1 MSELFLIL
9 FLFIG
14 PNRVQSLPGLDS
26 KWLVEMLTD
35 SILADVADV
44 DNVGNVAEGL
54 KLCYHHVHVCGLI
67 HNFYNVTTS
76 MFSA

>member
-14 PNRVQSLPGLDS
+14 PNRVRSLPCLDS
-26 KWLVEMLTD
+26 NWLVKILTD

-44 DNVGNVAEGL
+44 DNVENVVA
-54 KLCYHHVHVCGLI
+54 
-67 HNFYNVTTS
+67 
-76 MFSA
+76 